1 MTEEEDLIQR
11 CRQDDR
17 KAQNLLFNIY
27 EKKVLTVSIRYSS
40 SIDEAKDIQQ
50 EAFIKVFNHLKS
62 NVIEIL
68 SLEKWIIRITVN
80 TAIDYFRSQ
89 KRIENFNDQFLFPV
103 AEQPVVLDQLKEEEL
118 IAMIQQIPD
127 PYRLI
132 FNLYIVEGYSHKEI
146 ATMMNIEEST
156 SRSYLTRAK
165 DFLKSKLTQPE
176 NKKGY
181 G

>member
-1 MTEEEDLIQR
+1 ME
-11 CRQDDR
+11 
-17 KAQNLLFNIY
+17 N
-27 EKKVLTVSIRYSS
+27 SI
-40 SIDEAKDIQQ
+40 
-50 EAFIKVFNHLKS
+50 
-62 NVIEIL
+62 
-68 SLEKWIIRITVN
+68 
-80 TAIDYFRSQ
+80 
-89 KRIENFNDQFLFPV
+89 DQFLFPI
-103 AEQPVVLDQLKEEEL
+103 AQQPVILEQLKEEEL
-118 IAMIQQIPD
+118 IALIQQMPD

-146 ATMMNIEEST
+146 ASMVDIEEST

>member
-1 MTEEEDLIQR
+1 LTQEEDLIQR

-27 EKKVLTVSIRYSS
+27 EKKVLAVSTRYSS

-50 EAFIKVFNHLKS
+50 EVFIKVFNNLKS
-62 NVIEIL
+62 NVNTIL
-68 SLEKWIIRITVN
+68 SLEKWIIRIAIN
-80 TAIDYFRSQ
+80 TAIDYFRKQ
-89 KRIENFNDQFLFPV
+89 KRMENSIDQFLFPI
-103 AEQPVVLDQLKEEEL
+103 AQQPVILEQLKEEEL
-118 IAMIQQIPD
+118 IALIQQMPD

-146 ATMMNIEEST
+146 ASMVDIEEST